1 MRQSHR
7 RDIIRLSTAHIVA
20 GNGRAATRWAIRAHR
35 LNLPGRIVGIK
46 RFFPRIRWALPLLV
60 FGLPFLGHMHQ
71 AFFQRLTD
79 WNPYN
84 IDNSAMVGIWKK
96 GSRQVELNSDGTA
109 EFRGRGISESWKKAK
124 FLWNLVEHRDGPLE
138 GTALQVSNTEGVIV
152 AEWPVVIFNEQ
163 YRILDKW
170 EEINSLVDLGFSK
183 RTRPQ

>member
-1 MRQSHR
+1 MDFGFQALLYLLRALGLYLAVG
-7 RDIIRLSTAHIVA
+7 ILIRLVQLGLRDEA
-20 GNGRAATRWAIRAHR
+20 N
-35 LNLPGRIVGIK
+35 VGIK